1 MIQKTGED
9 WFKEGCYETLWINH
23 EIDENC
29 TVLELRGYQGRWTQ
43 KIKDLYNPKIFVL
56 EPIKDFYNDLKTR
69 FSSDKIKVLNV
80 GVSTENKFVDF
91 VIRDDATSL
100 YIDKGNSHTERVEL
114 WSIEKLLEVTGEID
128 LVQINIEGEEYHLL
142 NYMIDNNLI
151 FNFKKMMI
159 EFHYERKEGYP
170 EKRAMIQKKLEEKG
184 YTKLWDY
191 EWLFEYWVL
200 NKQ

>member
-1 MIQKTGED
+1 MTQKTGED
-9 WFKEGCYETLWINH
+9 WFKEGCYETLWITHDIN
-23 EIDENC
+23 ENS
-29 TVLELRGYQGRWTQ
+29 TVLELGGYQGRWTQ
-43 KIKDLYNPKIFVL
+43 KIKELYNPKIFVL
-56 EPIKDFYNDLKTR
+56 EPIKQFYNDLNRR

-80 GVSTENKFVDF
+80 GVSTEDKFVDF

-100 YIDKGNSHTERVEL
+100 YIEKGNSHTERVEL

-128 LVQINIEGEEYHLL
+128 LVQINIEGEEYPLL
-142 NYMIDNNLI
+142 NYMIDNDLI

-170 EKRAMIQKKLEEKG
+170 EKRATIQKRLEEKG

-200 NKQ
+200 NK

>member
-1 MIQKTGED
+1 
-9 WFKEGCYETLWINH
+9 
-23 EIDENC
+23 
-29 TVLELRGYQGRWTQ
+29 
-43 KIKDLYNPKIFVL
+43 
-56 EPIKDFYNDLKTR
+56 
-69 FSSDKIKVLNV
+69 
-80 GVSTENKFVDF
+80 
-91 VIRDDATSL
+91 L

-191 EWLFEYWVL
+191 EWFFEYWVL

>member
-29 TVLELRGYQGRWTQ
+29 TVLELGGYQGRWTQ

-159 EFHYERKEGYP
+159 EFHYERKVRFSSIWP
-170 EKRAMIQKKLEEKG
+170 ACMQILI
-184 YTKLWDY
+184 
-191 EWLFEYWVL
+191 
-200 NKQ
+200 